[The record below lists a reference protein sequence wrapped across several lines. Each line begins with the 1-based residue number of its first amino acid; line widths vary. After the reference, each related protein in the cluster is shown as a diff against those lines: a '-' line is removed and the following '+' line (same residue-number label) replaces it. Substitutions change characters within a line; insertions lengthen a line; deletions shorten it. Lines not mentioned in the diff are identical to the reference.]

1 MDRAAAREPATSSA
15 ALRMRTRRLP
25 IMSARRPPMGIAT
38 AAASSVAVMTQEA
51 FAVEVF
57 SSCGSSGW
65 IGITSDC
72 MSAATMPPKH
82 RMITVTSGWFRREP
96 LGASAP
102 CPVTVLVTR
111 TTSLRGETIECV

>member
-1 MDRAAAREPATSSA
+1 
-15 ALRMRTRRLP
+15 
-25 IMSARRPPMGIAT
+25 MGMAT

-96 LGASAP
+96 LTARRALLRTNGAGHEDRLS
-102 CPVTVLVTR
+102 TW
-111 TTSLRGETIECV
+111 GND